1 MPWDDASIAGAVAV
15 SAIISVLK
23 RLGMPASWA
32 RPATWIAGAVWLFL
46 ARWAGGEDWLRALI
60 GSIIVVLGAPGF
72 YEVISKPVGKAL
84 SRSS

>member
-15 SAIISVLK
+15 SAVISFLK
-23 RLGMPASWA
+23 RVGMPSAWA

-72 YEVISKPVGKAL
+72 YELVSRPLARSL
-84 SRSS
+84 SSSS

>member
-15 SAIISVLK
+15 SAIISLLK
-23 RLGMPASWA
+23 RLGMPKGWI

-46 ARWAGGEDWLRALI
+46 ARWAGGEDWMRALI

-72 YEVISKPVGKAL
+72 YELVSKPLAGK
-84 SRSS
+84 SSTSS